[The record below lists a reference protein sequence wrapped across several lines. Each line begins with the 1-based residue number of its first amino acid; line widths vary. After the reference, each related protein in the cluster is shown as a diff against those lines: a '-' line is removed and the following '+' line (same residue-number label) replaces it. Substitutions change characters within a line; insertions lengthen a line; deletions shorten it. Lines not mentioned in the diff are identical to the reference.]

1 MAKMTGFSIN
11 QLRISDQ
18 VYEYLR
24 GEITMGRLVPGERLD
39 LDQLVERLKVSKMPI
54 KEALGRLATE
64 GLVDI
69 QSRRGTYVGRVDVRD
84 LQETFE
90 VRRVLEMLAGEL
102 AVARVGEAELARLR
116 ELIVRMEES
125 SEVAPH
131 VELNFQ
137 FHGLIVELSGNR
149 KLIEMYER
157 LSVPIQVAGIHYR
170 SEGWLERLVQ
180 EQLEHRAIVDA
191 LESRDGEAVT
201 RAIGAHIRRGGS
213 SLLDDVERSTEG

>member
-1 MAKMTGFSIN
+1 MTGFTIN
-11 QLRISDQ
+11 QVRISDQ

-24 GEITMGRLVPGERLD
+24 GEITTGRLVPGERLD
-39 LDQLVERLKVSKMPI
+39 LDQLVERLKISKMPI

-69 QSRRGTYVGRVDVRD
+69 QSRRGTYVGRVDARD
-84 LQETFE
+84 LEETFA

-102 AVARVGEAELARLR
+102 AVGRIGESDLARLR
-116 ELIVRMEES
+116 KLIVRMEES
-125 SEVAPH
+125 SEVAAH

-137 FHGLIVELSGNR
+137 FHGLIVELSDNR

-170 SEGWLERLVQ
+170 SEGWLERLAQ
-180 EQLEHRAIVDA
+180 EQQEHRAIVDA
-191 LESRDGEAVT
+191 LASRDAEEVA
-201 RAIGAHIRRGGS
+201 RAISAHIGRGGR
-213 SLLDDVERSTEG
+213 SLLEDVEKSKES

>member
-1 MAKMTGFSIN
+1 MTGFTIN
-11 QLRISDQ
+11 QVRISDQ

-24 GEITMGRLVPGERLD
+24 GEITTGRLVPGERLD
-39 LDQLVERLKVSKMPI
+39 LDQLVEQLKVSKMPI

-69 QSRRGTYVGRVDVRD
+69 QSRRGTYVGRVDARD
-84 LQETFE
+84 LEETFE

-102 AVARVGEAELARLR
+102 AVKRVGEDDLVRLR
-116 ELIVRMEES
+116 DLIVRMEES
-125 SEVAPH
+125 SEVAAH

-137 FHGLIVELSGNR
+137 FHGLIVELSDNR

-170 SEGWLERLVQ
+170 SEGWLDRLAQ

-191 LESRDGEAVT
+191 LEGRDEEA
-201 RAIGAHIRRGGS
+201 AIRSISAHIKRGRR
-213 SLLDDVERSTEG
+213 SLLEDVERSKEG

>member
-1 MAKMTGFSIN
+1 MTGFTIN
-11 QLRISDQ
+11 QVRISDQ

-24 GEITMGRLVPGERLD
+24 GEITTGRLVPGERLD
-39 LDQLVERLKVSKMPI
+39 LDQLVEQLKVSKMPI

-69 QSRRGTYVGRVDVRD
+69 QSRRGTYVGRVDARD
-84 LQETFE
+84 LEETFE

-102 AVARVGEAELARLR
+102 AVKRVGEDDLVRLR
-116 ELIVRMEES
+116 DLIVRMEEA
-125 SEVAPH
+125 SEVAVH

-137 FHGLIVELSGNR
+137 FHGLIVELSDNR

-170 SEGWLERLVQ
+170 SEGWLDRLAQ

-191 LESRDGEAVT
+191 LEGRDEEA
-201 RAIGAHIRRGGS
+201 AIRSISAHIKRGRR
-213 SLLDDVERSTEG
+213 SLLEDVERSKEG

>member
-1 MAKMTGFSIN
+1 MTGFTIN
-11 QLRISDQ
+11 QVRISDQ

-24 GEITMGRLVPGERLD
+24 GEITTGRLVPGERLD

-69 QSRRGTYVGRVDVRD
+69 QSRRGTYVGRVDARD
-84 LQETFE
+84 LEETFA

-102 AVARVGEAELARLR
+102 AVGRIGESDLARLR
-116 ELIVRMEES
+116 KLIVRMEES
-125 SEVAPH
+125 SEVAAH

-137 FHGLIVELSGNR
+137 FHGLIVELSDNR

-170 SEGWLERLVQ
+170 SEGWLERLAQ
-180 EQLEHRAIVDA
+180 EQQEHRAIVDA
-191 LESRDGEAVT
+191 LASRDAEEVA
-201 RAIGAHIRRGGS
+201 RAISAHIGRGGR
-213 SLLDDVERSTEG
+213 SLLEDVEKSKES

>member
-1 MAKMTGFSIN
+1 MTGFTIN
-11 QLRISDQ
+11 QVRISDQ

-24 GEITMGRLVPGERLD
+24 GEITTGRLVPGERLD
-39 LDQLVERLKVSKMPI
+39 LDQLVEQLKVSKMPI

-69 QSRRGTYVGRVDVRD
+69 QSRRGTYVGRVDARD
-84 LQETFE
+84 LEETFE

-102 AVARVGEAELARLR
+102 AVKRVGEDDLVRLR
-116 ELIVRMEES
+116 DLIVRMEEA
-125 SEVAPH
+125 SEVAVH

-137 FHGLIVELSGNR
+137 FHGLIVELSDNR

-170 SEGWLERLVQ
+170 SEGWLERLAQ
-180 EQLEHRAIVDA
+180 EQQEHRAIVDA
-191 LESRDGEAVT
+191 LASRDAEEVA
-201 RAIGAHIRRGGS
+201 RAISAHIGRGGR
-213 SLLDDVERSTEG
+213 SLLEDVEKSKES

>member
-1 MAKMTGFSIN
+1 MTGFTIN
-11 QLRISDQ
+11 QVRISDQ

-24 GEITMGRLVPGERLD
+24 GEITTGRLVPGERLD
-39 LDQLVERLKVSKMPI
+39 LDQLVEQLKVSKMPI

-69 QSRRGTYVGRVDVRD
+69 QSRRGTYVGRVDARD
-84 LQETFE
+84 LEETFE

-102 AVARVGEAELARLR
+102 AVKRVGEDDLVRLR
-116 ELIVRMEES
+116 DLIVRMEEA
-125 SEVAPH
+125 SEVAVH

-137 FHGLIVELSGNR
+137 FHGLIVELSDNR

-170 SEGWLERLVQ
+170 SEGWLDRLAQ

-191 LESRDGEAVT
+191 LEGRDEEA
-201 RAIGAHIRRGGS
+201 AIRSISAHIKRGRR
-213 SLLDDVERSTEG
+213 SLLEDVERSKES